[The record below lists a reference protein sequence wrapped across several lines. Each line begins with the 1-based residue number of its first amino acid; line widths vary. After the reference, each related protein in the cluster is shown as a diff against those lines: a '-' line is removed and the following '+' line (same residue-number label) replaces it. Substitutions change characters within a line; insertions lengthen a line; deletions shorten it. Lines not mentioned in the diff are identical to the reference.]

1 MVGEKL
7 NTPRTLDEFMQAGI
21 RQLGLGQPKEAE
33 ILFRQA
39 LFRKVG
45 FPPAMEALGVSLE
58 QQGREKEAM
67 ESYRRVLAIAPQS
80 VVARFQ
86 IAKLLAEHDRWQGA
100 VTELR
105 KLLEY
110 APNLLEARLILAQG
124 LVKLEQDTA
133 AESELRRCIKQ
144 DSKSSEAHSM
154 LGYRLQAIGRFGE
167 AREHFRQ
174 SIELQPNQ
182 SVSYH
187 GIFQGAKATED
198 DRKLVESMVTAI
210 DSGTLFGP
218 DRMYLI
224 YTVAKCFEDLGEY
237 ESAAKRYIEANL
249 LAQTH
254 CLKGRAFNRQAYES
268 EISEAIKSLSRCALD
283 QIANVGSQ
291 DQTPI
296 FIVGMMR
303 SGTTLVEQI
312 LSSHPEVA
320 GGGERDFWLKEGR
333 HLTKP
338 SEIRKR
344 TTHLAE
350 DYLKSLQQVQSGHRR
365 VTDKMPQNFQLL
377 GLIHTVFPSAPII
390 HVRRDPIDTCL
401 SIYTTPYQKSP
412 DFAHDPKTIVFAFQ
426 QYLRVMEHWR
436 KVLPSSQFLEVD
448 YEDLVQNRESVTR
461 KLVEFCGLDWSDA
474 CLHHETNPRV
484 VATPS
489 VWQVRQPIYQSSIHR
504 AQNFLPWLPDF
515 GELNSGS
522 N

>member
-7 NTPRTLDEFMQAGI
+7 NTTRTLDEFMQAGI

-45 FPPAMEALGVSLE
+45 FPPAMEALGISLE
-58 QQGREKEAM
+58 QQGREKEAI
-67 ESYRRVLAIAPQS
+67 ETYRRVLAIAPKS

-86 IAKLLAEHDRWQGA
+86 IAKLLAARDRWQDA

-124 LVKLEQDTA
+124 LVQLEQDIA

-154 LGYRLQAIGRFGE
+154 LGYRLQATGRFGE
-167 AREHFRQ
+167 AREHFRR
-174 SIELQPNQ
+174 SIAIEPNQ

-187 GIFQGAKATED
+187 GIFQGAKASED
-198 DRKLVESMVTAI
+198 DRSLLESMAI
-210 DSGTLFGP
+210 AVDSGTLSDP
-218 DRMYLI
+218 DKMYLI
-224 YTVAKCFEDLGEY
+224 YTIAKCYEDLGEY
-237 ESAAKRYIEANL
+237 ELAAQRYIDANRM
-249 LAQTH
+249 AQIH
-254 CLKGRAFNRQAYES
+254 CLRGRVFNREAYTA
-268 EISEAIKSLSRCALD
+268 EITEAISHFD
-283 QIANVGSQ
+283 QGTFGQLVGVGSN

-312 LSSHPEVA
+312 LCCHPNVA
-320 GGGERDFWLKEGR
+320 GGGEREFWLKEGR
-333 HLTKP
+333 HLVNP
-338 SEIRKR
+338 SEIRKQAPQ
-344 TTHLAE
+344 LAK
-350 DYLKSLQQVQSGHRR
+350 DYLKSLEQVQSGHQR

-377 GLIHTVFPSAPII
+377 GLIHTIFPLAPII

-401 SIYTTPYQKSP
+401 SIYTAPYQKSP
-412 DFAHDPKTIVFAFQ
+412 DFAHDPETIVFAYQ

-436 KVLPSSQFLEVD
+436 KVLPNSQFLEVD

-461 KLVEFCGLDWSDA
+461 RIVEFCGLDWSDA
-474 CLHHETNPRV
+474 CLHHESNPRV

-489 VWQVRQPIYQSSIHR
+489 VWQVRQPIYKSSINR
-504 AQNFLPWLPDF
+504 AQNFLPWLPEF
-515 GELNSGS
+515 GVLEKV
-522 N
+522 